1 MSALTDALQTRSTG
15 SRCMRLDYSCL
26 TASIGGYSV
35 EEMIIMLERDL
46 PYLWREAYERDG
58 ARRTSIVRI
67 QGNSFDYIYDNYSYL
82 ESTGVVPYD
91 SIVEDRLVAVLGRSS
106 PSVKPRD
113 DYRLR
118 GWVGP
123 TETTYG
129 KRYDKGH
136 FIAHSIGGIV
146 DRSEMNVFVQRRD
159 LNRGWSAEGKLY
171 RAMEKYCVA
180 HSGTFCF
187 IRPLYEDQTSKPSFL
202 EFGILK
208 NTGELWLECFDN
220 Q

>member
-1 MSALTDALQTRSTG
+1 MTSTAEAT
-15 SRCMRLDYSCL
+15 SIIANPRPISLDYSDL
-26 TASIGGYSV
+26 SRRIGSSSIEDV
-35 EEMIIMLERDL
+35 IIVLAREL
-46 PYLWREAYERDG
+46 PYLWRDAYDRHG

-67 QGNSFDYIYDNYSYL
+67 QDNSFEYIYDNYSYL

-91 SIVEDRLVAVLGRSS
+91 PAIEDRLVAAVGRSLS
-106 PSVKPRD
+106 GLRPRD

-123 TETTYG
+123 TEMTYT

-136 FIAHSIGGIV
+136 FIAHSIGGAV

-159 LNRGWSAEGKLY
+159 LNRGWSEEGKLY
-171 RAMEKYCVA
+171 RAMEKYCVV
-180 HSGTFCF
+180 HPGTFCF
-187 IRPLYEDQTSKPSFL
+187 SRPLYEDQTSKPSYL

-208 NTGELWLECFDN
+208 DTGELWVECFDN
-220 Q
+220 R